1 MSRQWP
7 VVSHVI
13 LLPRT
18 DKRIFETKAKIVAC
32 GFPQCIEIF
41 KIWIFGLSLV
51 KTLHYLKGN
60 VRKVIQIIFKG

>member
-1 MSRQWP
+1 MLVNVKENVQWP

-32 GFPQCIEIF
+32 GFTQFIEII
-41 KIWIFGLSLV
+41 KIWIVGLSWFKLC
-51 KTLHYLKGN
+51 
-60 VRKVIQIIFKG
+60 II

>member
-18 DKRIFETKAKIVAC
+18 EKRIFEKKRKTAAC
-32 GFPQCIEIF
+32 GFPQSIEIF

-51 KTLHYLKGN
+51 KPLHYLKG
-60 VRKVIQIIFKG
+60 KVIQIIFKR